1 MKELPVVKSSQLAST
16 AIRTLLAATRVP
28 MRLACNDSAGF
39 PLVCSLWFTCAE
51 DAGETVLW
59 CASHESSHLVKV
71 LLANNKVGFDI
82 GVNTPPYKGVRGQG
96 TASLVREG
104 AAEILTT
111 LLHRYDIGSDS
122 SLGQWLLSR
131 VDGEFAIR
139 IAIKRISAWDYT
151 RRMAATS

>member
-1 MKELPVVKSSQLAST
+1 M
-16 AIRTLLAATRVP
+16 
-28 MRLACNDSAGF
+28 
-39 PLVCSLWFTCAE
+39 
-51 DAGETVLW
+51 
-59 CASHESSHLVKV
+59 KV

-131 VDGEFAIR
+131 VDGEYAIR